1 MGLRPGGYIFEGGT
15 FAPAGEQT
23 SHWLFFGLSPR
34 GVRDYGAL
42 GEPVGHTRIDGAPAT
57 WWRSHGTGGVF
68 AGHLTL
74 VWRISGRLYGV
85 SDHIGYPFN
94 TTPNPGNGSSSLRA
108 LILQIARNERWFD
121 R

>member
-1 MGLRPGGYIFEGGT
+1 
-15 FAPAGEQT
+15 
-23 SHWLFFGLSPR
+23 
-34 GVRDYGAL
+34 
-42 GEPVGHTRIDGAPAT
+42 
-57 WWRSHGTGGVF
+57 
-68 AGHLTL
+68 
-74 VWRISGRLYGV
+74 V